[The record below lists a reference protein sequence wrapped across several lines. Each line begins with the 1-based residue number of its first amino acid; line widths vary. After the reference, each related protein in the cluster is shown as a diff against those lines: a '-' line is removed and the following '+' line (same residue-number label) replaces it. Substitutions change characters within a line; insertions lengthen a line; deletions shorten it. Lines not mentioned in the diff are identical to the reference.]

1 MSADLTIIGDI
12 HLGVERVSHT
22 TPAGRERLR
31 QKIFD
36 RATDIVRRAEGYVVQ
51 AGDLFDKVRNSDVT
65 LYQGTVLVPKL
76 DAVLAGNHDV
86 FNRSEA
92 LSTLQMVDQVVNAF
106 SKGSAEGGRTEWSPE
121 TREPWI
127 AFPYYDG
134 EPIAEVFY
142 TWDNSHVDL
151 GSLIVFGVPYQPTQ
165 AAFLKA
171 LQDAVDVGKDDRPA
185 CQVLVLHCNYD
196 LTFAKDDPL
205 TNNLSPEKAEELL
218 EVFDYIFCG
227 HEHNPRVLHN
237 GRLIMTGSI
246 MPLSFAEMTDKFIW
260 HVENGEITRELIWSV
275 DQHYRCFG
283 AAEAPDVLDEALEFI
298 KITGTVSAS
307 EYADLLRKVQA
318 WWQESPNLLAV
329 NISEVQVEGL
339 VAPSGGDEIFQPMAV
354 RPLAESMEA
363 LLQDSGLLE
372 LWRQIYAEM
381 T

>member
-22 TPAGRERLR
+22 TPVGRERLR

-36 RATDIVRRAEGYVVQ
+36 RAADIVRRADGYVVQ
-51 AGDLFDKVRNSDVT
+51 AGDLFDKTRNDDKT
-65 LYQGTVLVPKL
+65 LFQGYSIVSQVPV
-76 DAVLAGNHDV
+76 VLAGNHDV
-86 FNRSEA
+86 ANRA
-92 LSTLQMVDQVVNAF
+92 NGLSSLQMVDAML
-106 SKGSAEGGRTEWSPE
+106 P
-121 TREPWI
+121 
-127 AFPYYDG
+127 DG
-134 EPIAEVFY
+134 P
-142 TWDNSHVDL
+142 VDL
-151 GSLIVFGVPYQPTQ
+151 PDYNDPSPIFHDSYPATALFTCPYQPTQ
-165 AAFLKA
+165 EAFVRA
-171 LQDAVDVGKDDRPA
+171 LDSALVSGRESRSADRFDGIESVF
-185 CQVLVLHCNYD
+185 VLVLHCNYD

-260 HVENGEITRELIWSV
+260 RVENGKVTYELIWSV
-275 DQHYRCFG
+275 DRHYRCLD
-283 AAEAPDVLDEALEFI
+283 AVEAPDVLAAELEFI
-298 KITGTVSAS
+298 KVTGTVSAS
-307 EYADLLRKVQA
+307 EYADLLRKVQT

-329 NISEVQVEGL
+329 NISEVEVEGL
-339 VAPSGGDEIFQPMAV
+339 VTSGGGDEIFKPMAV